1 VELKNKVALVTGAG
15 TRIGR
20 AIAIALGKAGMRVAV
35 HYASSQKGAR
45 ETAEEIIRGGSDART
60 LPGDLMDPA
69 TGPRLVEHTIKVF
82 GSLDVLVNSAAV
94 MLRTPIGE
102 VLVEDWDAMFALNLR
117 APFFLSQVAAR
128 AMADRGGAIVNI
140 ADLAA
145 FETWRGYIPHSITK
159 AGIVQ
164 MTRGLAHALAPKI
177 RVNAIA
183 PGPVLLPDGWT
194 QEQADRL
201 ISTTPL
207 GRLGSPEDVAHATLY
222 LLGADYVTGETII
235 VDGGRHIRT

>member
-1 VELKNKVALVTGAG
+1 MEIDGRVALVTGAG
-15 TRIGR
+15 TRVGR
-20 AIAIALGKAGMRVAV
+20 VIALALGRAGMRVGV
-35 HYASSQKGAR
+35 HYAGSEKGAR
-45 ETAEEIIRGGSDART
+45 ETAEEIIGMGSEAHT
-60 LPGDLMDPA
+60 LPGDLTDPA
-69 TGPRLVEHTIKVF
+69 TGPRLVEHAAKVF

-94 MLRTPIGE
+94 MLRTPVGE

-117 APFFLSQVAAR
+117 APFFLSQAAAR
-128 AMADRGGAIVNI
+128 VMGDSGGAIVNI

-164 MTRGLAHALAPKI
+164 MTRALAHALAPKI

-194 QEQADRL
+194 QEQADKL
-201 ISTTPL
+201 IATTPL
-207 GRLGSPEDVAHATLY
+207 GRLGSPDDVAQAVLY
-222 LLGADYVTGETII
+222 LLSADYVTGETII
-235 VDGGRHIRT
+235 VDGGRHIRY